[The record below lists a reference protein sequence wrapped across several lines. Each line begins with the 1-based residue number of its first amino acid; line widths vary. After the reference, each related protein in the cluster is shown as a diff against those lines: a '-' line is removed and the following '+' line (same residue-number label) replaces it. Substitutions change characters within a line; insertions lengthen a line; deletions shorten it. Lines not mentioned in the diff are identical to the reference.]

1 MVFPGLLAGFGN
13 PESGENYF
21 SKRAETK
28 SLWKNG
34 KEKSLTDCQ
43 KPASHRK

>member
-1 MVFPGLLAGFGN
+1 MVFPGLLADFRN
-13 PESGENYF
+13 TESGENYF

-28 SLWKNG
+28 SLWENG
-34 KEKSLTDCQ
+34 KEKSLTDSQ